1 MNDHRSFSLLFV
13 FVPAAVI
20 SSDDNVV
27 VVAAAAVAAAA
38 VAAAASDDAS
48 FDFLQRTPPD
58 CATSAGS

>member
-13 FVPAAVI
+13 FVLAAAI
-20 SSDDNVV
+20 SSDANVV
-27 VVAAAAVAAAA
+27 VVAAAVVVVAAA
-38 VAAAASDDAS
+38 SEDAS